1 MWQARFPPLMVVAR
15 GARRLA
21 PWCLLVVTVFLASSS
36 PIKGDAILLGGAG
49 QFAVLHLGC
58 GDGPHGQLKVN
69 TGTIAGDVGI
79 AAGATGASQPFGF
92 GKFQKG
98 FIAGM
103 LVVDSNASSSVV
115 DKNFTVTAGV
125 FSGQD
130 LRFAVDDAISA
141 SAAAAALP
149 AIELGIFTGGSLM
162 AGVYHAD
169 AFDLN
174 KTTLTITG
182 GPFERL
188 ILNVSGPFDFHQSE
202 IVLQGGITADNVL
215 FNVLGTGD
223 VVTVGHSESIFLGDL
238 LAVEREIIVSE
249 LGVGSPPGAGPGNA
263 GFLGRIIGGQCTDLI
278 LHSGAQA
285 TRPATHPPP
294 G

>member
-1 MWQARFPPLMVVAR
+1 
-15 GARRLA
+15 
-21 PWCLLVVTVFLASSS
+21 VVTVFLAFPSA
-36 PIKGDAILLGGAG
+36 IRGDAVTLGGAG
-49 QFAVLHLGC
+49 QFAVLHRGC
-58 GDGPHGQLKVN
+58 GEGPHGQLKVN
-69 TGTIAGDVGI
+69 TGTITGDVGI
-79 AAGATGASQPFGF
+79 GAGATGAAQPFGF

-98 FIAGM
+98 FITGM
-103 LVVDSNASSSVV
+103 LVVDSNATASVV
-115 DKNFTVTAGV
+115 DKNFTVTGGV
-125 FSGQD
+125 FAGQD

-141 SAAAAALP
+141 SGAAAALP
-149 AIELGIFTGGSLM
+149 ATELGVFTGGNLA
-162 AGVYHAD
+162 AGIYHAD

-174 KTTLTITG
+174 KTSLTITG

-215 FNVLGTGD
+215 FNVLGMGD
-223 VVTVGHSESIFLGDL
+223 VVTVGHSDSIFLGDL
-238 LAVEREIIVSE
+238 LAVDRGIIVSE
-249 LGVGSPPGAGPGNA
+249 LGVGSPPGAGPGNP

-285 TRPATHPPP
+285 TRPATQPPP